1 MTASVHWAFCT
12 FTAHACCRCTP
23 INWRCGGPEDFVEM
37 SADDLEQQLLPVL
50 GYADSEAALV
60 AIVQALVIV
69 KRQGIGR
76 RRKRGRAGCNWNQG

>member
-1 MTASVHWAFCT
+1 
-12 FTAHACCRCTP
+12 
-23 INWRCGGPEDFVEM
+23 M